1 MPLVRSSRSL
11 RGGSPQ
17 RTSSRKGM
25 IKEKEKEEEVAETRG
40 IFTKGLPGLHR
51 NDFAQR
57 GHAGRLATKLA
68 HCHRAG
74 RPRILL
80 QRAHARNVLDGART
94 PGCSGAR
101 TCLTG
106 TTAIDWSD
114 HGLTAANKS
123 RRCTAAYSHH
133 LTPTTAV
140 VNVPAATNV
149 PAAAHPHHSCD
160 GVDGR
165 PTAQL
170 SFIAQQQA
178 TARAA
183 ASALRSGLLRVRGRV
198 EGGVQ

>member
-1 MPLVRSSRSL
+1 
-11 RGGSPQ
+11 
-17 RTSSRKGM
+17 M
-25 IKEKEKEEEVAETRG
+25 IKEEEKEESEEEEEGERAAEREAMAP
-40 IFTKGLPGLHR
+40 TKRLR
-51 NDFAQR
+51 ATQR

-123 RRCTAAYSHH
+123 RRCTA
-133 LTPTTAV
+133 T
-140 VNVPAATNV
+140 
-149 PAAAHPHHSCD
+149 
-160 GVDGR
+160 G
-165 PTAQL
+165 
-170 SFIAQQQA
+170 
-178 TARAA
+178 
-183 ASALRSGLLRVRGRV
+183 
-198 EGGVQ
+198 

>member
-1 MPLVRSSRSL
+1 
-11 RGGSPQ
+11 
-17 RTSSRKGM
+17 M
-25 IKEKEKEEEVAETRG
+25 IKEEEKEESEEEEEGERAAEREAMAPTKRLRAPSARHGRACKPTR
-40 IFTKGLPGLHR
+40 
-51 NDFAQR
+51 
-57 GHAGRLATKLA
+57 RLATKLA

-80 QRAHARNVLDGART
+80 QRAHARNVLDGARA

-123 RRCTAAYSHH
+123 RRCTAACSHY
-133 LTPTTAV
+133 LAPTTAV
-140 VNVPAATNV
+140 VNVPATTNV
-149 PAAAHPHHSCD
+149 PAATHPHNSCE

-183 ASALRSGLLRVRGRV
+183 ASALWSGLLRVRGRV

>member
-1 MPLVRSSRSL
+1 MREGDGWGPL
-11 RGGSPQ
+11 P
-17 RTSSRKGM
+17 
-25 IKEKEKEEEVAETRG
+25 
-40 IFTKGLPGLHR
+40 R

-140 VNVPAATNV
+140 VNVPAATN
-149 PAAAHPHHSCD
+149 PHHSCD

-170 SFIAQQQA
+170 AFIAQQQA
-178 TARAA
+178 TA

>member
-1 MPLVRSSRSL
+1 MAAPA
-11 RGGSPQ
+11 SPPAALPPNWHTATAPDGQ
-17 RTSSRKGM
+17 EYYFNELTRETSWT
-25 IKEKEKEEEVAETRG
+25 A
-40 IFTKGLPGLHR
+40 P
-51 NDFAQR
+51 APQ
-57 GHAGRLATKLA
+57 AAA
-68 HCHRAG
+68 
-74 RPRILL
+74 
-80 QRAHARNVLDGART
+80 
-94 PGCSGAR
+94 AR

-140 VNVPAATNV
+140 VNIPAATNV

-183 ASALRSGLLRVRGRV
+183 ASALQSGLLRVRGRV

>member
-1 MPLVRSSRSL
+1 
-11 RGGSPQ
+11 
-17 RTSSRKGM
+17 M
-25 IKEKEKEEEVAETRG
+25 IKKEEKQESEEEAVPERVG
-40 IFTKGLPGLHR
+40 GGLLPR

-106 TTAIDWSD
+106 TTASI
-114 HGLTAANKS
+114 GPTTAS
-123 RRCTAAYSHH
+123 PQPISPAAALQHIP
-133 LTPTTAV
+133 TPRSTTAV